1 MAVAL
6 GTDFNPGTSSTLSM
20 PAVCALACNGMRMH
34 PAEALTAA
42 TLNAAHAIG
51 RAYAVGSLEV
61 DKQADLVVLETNDYR
76 DLMMALG
83 TNLVACVV
91 KAGRV
96 VIGRP

>member
-51 RAYAVGSLEV
+51 RA
-61 DKQADLVVLETNDYR
+61 
-76 DLMMALG
+76 
-83 TNLVACVV
+83 
-91 KAGRV
+91 
-96 VIGRP
+96 